1 MELERQGG
9 RETDSMKKCS
19 YCGAEYPDDAVMC
32 PIDRTRFDRPVETP
46 LAKPDAPVETSG
58 PKYHFPP
65 LSASDMQKDFVTL
78 VSCGTLSEADLI
90 VGRLEVAG
98 INAFIPD
105 AMVMQMMTGDQN
117 AFGYIRVQVAPKDY
131 DSAKELLSDIYG
143 TT

>member
-1 MELERQGG
+1 
-9 RETDSMKKCS
+9 
-19 YCGAEYPDDAVMC
+19 
-32 PIDRTRFDRPVETP
+32 
-46 LAKPDAPVETSG
+46 
-58 PKYHFPP
+58 
-65 LSASDMQKDFVTL
+65 MQKDFVTL